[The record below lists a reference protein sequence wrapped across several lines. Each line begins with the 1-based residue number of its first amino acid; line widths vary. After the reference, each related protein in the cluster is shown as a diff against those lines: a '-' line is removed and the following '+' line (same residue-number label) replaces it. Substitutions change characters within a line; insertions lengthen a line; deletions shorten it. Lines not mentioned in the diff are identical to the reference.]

1 MRSIRGMTQNV
12 SVAPPVATTST
23 AFIAASIANIEI
35 KDIPQAVLKAN
46 PNDICFERTT
56 VSSAIEVKTPL
67 TIASTMIDSV
77 DHAIAVI

>member
-1 MRSIRGMTQNV
+1 MTQNV
-12 SVAPPVATTST
+12 SMAPPVTTTST
-23 AFIAASIANIEI
+23 AFIAASMANIET
-35 KDIPQAVLKAN
+35 KDIPQAVLNAD

-77 DHAIAVI
+77 DQAIAVI